1 MLDINIK
8 FKITRIN
15 MLLSLLGK
23 VNSMKKQTYYEVTL
37 RKNYRDILEIKIIKL
52 KGIHVDV
59 WQKKQN
65 IIKQLSSN

>member
-1 MLDINIK
+1 M
-8 FKITRIN
+8 
-15 MLLSLLGK
+15 
-23 VNSMKKQTYYEVTL
+23 
-37 RKNYRDILEIKIIKL
+37 LEIKIIKL

>member
-15 MLLSLLGK
+15 VLLSLLGK

-37 RKNYRDILEIKIIKL
+37 RKN
-52 KGIHVDV
+52 
-59 WQKKQN
+59 
-65 IIKQLSSN
+65 